1 MKNYQKTIPASPNGG
16 DTELLKL
23 QKVTTEVTNGDTS
36 ELLKLV

>member
-1 MKNYQKTIPASPNGG
+1 MKNFVSLIPVLSNGANS
-16 DTELLKL
+16 ELLKL